1 MSISKIRINSCN
13 RDTAL
18 WGTRDMTFREKQ
30 LYFFLRIAATVCYI
44 RAMASALDR
53 QLNKLESIVEKFC
66 IEGKEEDAIEC
77 VEWARGYADD
87 FPQDEDIQEAI
98 KEVRQVG
105 KYITAEGKPQYEK
118 VREALEKELR
128 NLL

>member
-1 MSISKIRINSCN
+1 
-13 RDTAL
+13 
-18 WGTRDMTFREKQ
+18 
-30 LYFFLRIAATVCYI
+30 
-44 RAMASALDR
+44 MASELDR

-66 IEGKEEDAIEC
+66 IAGKEDDAIEC

-87 FPQDEDIQEAI
+87 FPQEADIQEAI
-98 KEVRQVG
+98 EQVKQVG
-105 KYITAEGKPQYEK
+105 KYLTAEGKPQYEK

>member
-1 MSISKIRINSCN
+1 
-13 RDTAL
+13 
-18 WGTRDMTFREKQ
+18 
-30 LYFFLRIAATVCYI
+30 
-44 RAMASALDR
+44 MASALDR

>member
-1 MSISKIRINSCN
+1 
-13 RDTAL
+13 
-18 WGTRDMTFREKQ
+18 
-30 LYFFLRIAATVCYI
+30 
-44 RAMASALDR
+44 MANALDR

-66 IEGKEEDAIEC
+66 IEGKEDDAIEC

-87 FPQDEDIQEAI
+87 FPQEADIQEAI
-98 KEVRQVG
+98 KEVRKVG
-105 KYITAEGKPQYEK
+105 GYITAEGKPQYEK

>member
-1 MSISKIRINSCN
+1 
-13 RDTAL
+13 
-18 WGTRDMTFREKQ
+18 
-30 LYFFLRIAATVCYI
+30 
-44 RAMASALDR
+44 MASALDR

-66 IEGKEEDAIEC
+66 IAGKEDDAIEC

-87 FPQDEDIQEAI
+87 FPQEADIQEAI
-98 KEVRQVG
+98 EQVKQVG
-105 KYITAEGKPQYEK
+105 KYLTAEGKPQYEK